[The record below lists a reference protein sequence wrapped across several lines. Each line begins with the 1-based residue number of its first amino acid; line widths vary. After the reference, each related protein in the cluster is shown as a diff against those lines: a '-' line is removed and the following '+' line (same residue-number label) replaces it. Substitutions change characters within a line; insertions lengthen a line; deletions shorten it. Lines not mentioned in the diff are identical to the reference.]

1 MGRAGVVW
9 GLWAGEQAG
18 TARGWSV
25 WTGGSGILC
34 VCCFSFL
41 TKRLV
46 LASVCLIPW
55 DLVEDIGWDWRGPWR
70 SNFSKPAAWDAAG
83 EPDVSGT
90 HG

>member
-34 VCCFSFL
+34 VATFPSKGWFWHLFVSFPG
-41 TKRLV
+41 
-46 LASVCLIPW
+46 IW
-55 DLVEDIGWDWRGPWR
+55 WEDIKLGLEREPR
-70 SNFSKPAAWDAAG
+70 KSNSSKPAA
-83 EPDVSGT
+83 
-90 HG
+90 